1 MSAHETATDQR
12 QAVADTLQSL
22 VDKNLTR
29 GTSGNVSM
37 RSADGML
44 ITPTGMSPDQ
54 LLAEHIVAMS
64 LDGQVA
70 DDQLTPSS
78 EWQMHAD
85 VYREKTEVAAIV
97 HCHSP
102 YATILACAGR
112 PIPSLHYM
120 VAAADSYG
128 IPLADYAI
136 FGSKQL
142 SRCNLDAL
150 SGSKACLLANH
161 GQLATGKNL
170 QEALK
175 LADLVE
181 ELAHC
186 YWGTLCI
193 GGPQLLDNTQMEAV
207 QQAFVTYGQ
216 QKPS

>member
-1 MSAHETATDQR
+1 MSARETAPDER
-12 QAVADTLQSL
+12 KAVSGTLQAL
-22 VDKNLTR
+22 VDRNLTR

-37 RSADGML
+37 RSAEGML
-44 ITPTGMSPDQ
+44 ITPTGIAPDR
-54 LLAEHIVAMS
+54 LLPEHIVAMN

-70 DDQLTPSS
+70 EEQLTPSS

-85 VYREKTEVAAIV
+85 VYREMPAVAAIV

-112 PIPSLHYM
+112 PIPPLHYM
-120 VAAADSYG
+120 VAAADSRS
-128 IPLADYAI
+128 IPLAHYAT
-136 FGSKQL
+136 FGSMEL

-150 SGSKACLLANH
+150 SASKACLLANH

-170 QEALK
+170 DEALK

-193 GGPQLLDNTQMEAV
+193 GGPQLLSDAQMEDV
-207 QQAFVTYGQ
+207 ERAFTTYGQ
-216 QKPS
+216 QKKS